1 MSYRTVIFDL
11 FDTLADFVRDRLPLI
26 HIDGEAVRSTTAVV
40 YPLFAERYTHI
51 SLEAFYRAFRES
63 FDEAARLRDKE
74 EREVSA
80 RERFTLFFQKL
91 QIPVTR
97 ETESFLSSLLDAHM
111 ACIAESVHAPPE
123 RVALLEWLR
132 PKYQLGLIS
141 NFDHGPTARRI
152 LDRTGMTSF
161 FDLILI
167 SDELGQRK
175 PQAAIFEMACQALRI
190 RPHEAIFIGDS
201 PGIDVAGAKGV
212 GMAVIWLN
220 RRGEGLDT
228 STPRPDHTVSRLEEI
243 KEILA

>member
-1 MSYRTVIFDL
+1 MRYRTVIFDL
-11 FDTLADFVRDRLPLI
+11 FDTLADFARDRLPLI
-26 HIDGEAVRSTTAVV
+26 HIDGESIRSTTAVV
-40 YPLFAERYTHI
+40 YPLFTERYTHI

-63 FDEAARLRDKE
+63 FDEAARLRDRE

-80 RERFTLFFQKL
+80 HERFTLFFQKL

-97 ETESFLSSLLDAHM
+97 ETEAFLSSLLDAHM

-141 NFDHGPTARRI
+141 NFDHGPTARQI

-175 PQAAIFEMACQALRI
+175 PHAAIFEMACQSLGI

-220 RRGEGLDT
+220 RKGEDLDE
-228 STPRPDHTVSRLEEI
+228 SIPPPDYTVTRLEEI
-243 KEILA
+243 KSILD